1 MSKATICVVCISD
14 TLVSLIT
21 VEAQSYGPNSLVGIK
36 VVEYCPPPHLTG
48 GSTDGLPGAVGPPS
62 GQQPTQGQPAQP
74 AATPKSKALF
84 VYGLVLTWL
93 SNRVSHTST
102 CKEFIVQ

>member
-1 MSKATICVVCISD
+1 MHDRSLQCTIMYLLICKVVGNVLSD

-48 GSTDGLPGAVGPPS
+48 GVTEGVPGAVGPPVS
-62 GQQPTQGQPAQP
+62 QAQPPGQQSATQQGSSLQTAQSKNS
-74 AATPKSKALF
+74 KS
-84 VYGLVLTWL
+84 
-93 SNRVSHTST
+93 
-102 CKEFIVQ
+102 